1 VTIKKHHIILFCFAC
16 LYIACAQAPEAIHDS
31 PDTVQQ
37 QPQILHE
44 TADATIKNDD
54 ALITSSISKKKEVKP
69 IELVEADVATA
80 YESDLIPAVKN
91 NFYSCMDNICTFESN
106 IEHERQRS
114 VGCSGGQTQF
124 SLKTKT
130 DGDKFNCNGEECNL
144 FEFKYDYSGGLYGK
158 SVNRIESGYILG
170 DRLTDGS
177 WKVKVD
183 VVVRI
188 TDIFMESGS
197 ERIQLEEVFL
207 PR

>member
-1 VTIKKHHIILFCFAC
+1 MRNHRIHIIQICFVVFLMAC
-16 LYIACAQAPEAIHDS
+16 GQKPEEFAASSYSDKQ
-31 PDTVQQ
+31 TVQV
-37 QPQILHE
+37 LRDTTDVMLRNH
-44 TADATIKNDD
+44 DTITKSLKSTKYTGRP
-54 ALITSSISKKKEVKP
+54 AEVA
-69 IELVEADVATA
+69 EADMAIT
-80 YESDLIPAVKN
+80 YKDDLIPAVKN
-91 NFYSCMDNICTFESN
+91 NFYSCADNLCAFESDVQ
-106 IEHERQRS
+106 HAYRRS
-114 VGCSGGQTQF
+114 VGCSEGRTQF
-124 SLKTKT
+124 SFNAKT
-130 DGDKFNCNGEECNL
+130 DGDKFSCHGEECNL